1 MKLAVL
7 IERNNYF
14 RYLGPLID
22 AALAR
27 GVEVECWHNYAVPR
41 TGPKGYEFPALES
54 LPRFVNG
61 RPATRCYQGARELAT
76 LLSGH
81 GPSAVLSLTPSTW
94 HFDGER
100 PDLKSAWFCVP
111 SGPEFWNLSGARG
124 CLGSDLVGVWS
135 PYWLRW
141 ALEYFRKSGQTRVG
155 DEIEDAIAARAV
167 SVGAPEL
174 DQLRLV
180 DPEEVRRRYGLPA
193 KRPIVLLLQY
203 PWRSN
208 PPTFLARRIYAEPS
222 QALQV
227 VSMLAARRLDAWP
240 YVRRGWNDRH
250 VVRAIRAFCDR
261 NEALLVIKSR
271 LKDPVPQYARAAAD
285 LMLYDEC
292 PYPVTILELL
302 ATSALCIHFFST
314 VAYEAAFSGVPSICI
329 EPPGLL
335 DSPELD
341 QAFFRKLYNSKEGE
355 SFQFRGVTTVLKV
368 PEVIEQLPGRA
379 LGEYQL
385 DRKAQAVYVEK
396 FLGYGDGRSADRF
409 LDVVHEFVEKGG
421 RG

>member
-1 MKLAVL
+1 MKLAVI
-7 IERNNYF
+7 IERHNYF
-14 RYLGPLID
+14 RHLGPLID

-27 GVEVECWHNYAVPR
+27 GVEVESWHNYGIPQ
-41 TGPKGYEFPALES
+41 TGRKGYEFPAIEAI
-54 LPRFVNG
+54 PRFAHGSPVSC
-61 RPATRCYQGARELAT
+61 PYQDARELVE
-76 LLSGH
+76 LLSEH
-81 GPSAVLSLTPSTW
+81 APSVVLSLAPRVKHVGGDW
-94 HFDGER
+94 PHFQ
-100 PDLKSAWFCVP
+100 SAWVSVP
-111 SGPEFWNLSGARG
+111 YGPEFWSLHGALG
-124 CLGSDLVGVWS
+124 CLSSDFVGVWS

-141 ALEYFRKSGQTRVG
+141 ALEYFRESGQTREG
-155 DEIEDAIAARAV
+155 DEAEGKIAARAV
-167 SVGAPEL
+167 FVGFPEL
-174 DQLRLV
+174 DQLRLL

-193 KRPIVLLLQY
+193 NRPIVLLLQY

-208 PPTFLARRIYAEPS
+208 APTFLARRIYAEPS

-285 LMLYDEC
+285 LVLYDEC

-314 VAYEAAFSGVPSICI
+314 AAYEAAFSGVPSICI